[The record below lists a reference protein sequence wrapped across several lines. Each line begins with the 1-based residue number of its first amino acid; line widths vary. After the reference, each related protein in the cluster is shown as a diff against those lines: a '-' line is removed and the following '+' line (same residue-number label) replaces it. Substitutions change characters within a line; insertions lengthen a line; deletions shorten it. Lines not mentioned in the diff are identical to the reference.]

1 MGGGDNKFSAL
12 DRASSYFLF
21 ASIVT
26 NCLTFSIGPK
36 LLDDEETPDTDE
48 GEDKQGNQQ
57 ESDEEYANPVNSEGR
72 TQEEQEEL
80 DTERTTLLPRPV
92 VEHSSEMASKVSNIS
107 KNLWETLPEW
117 LQNALA
123 FTTSFL
129 NAPLVGAI
137 IGIVLGLVPPF
148 HRAFFNNPNNGGIF
162 KSWLTSS
169 LESIGDLFAALS
181 LVTVGAKLSSGLHKM
196 KRGEDSSRVRIT
208 PMLSVLFIRFVMWPV

>member
-1 MGGGDNKFSAL
+1 MGGRDNTFSAL

-36 LLDDEETPDTDE
+36 LLDDEETPDGDE
-48 GEDKQGNQQ
+48 GEDKQT
-57 ESDEEYANPVNSEGR
+57 DEEFSNPRNSEGR
-72 TQEEQEEL
+72 TQEEQEEV
-80 DTERTTLLPRPV
+80 DTERTYLLPRPV
-92 VEHSSEMASKVSNIS
+92 VESGGAVARKVSSIS
-107 KNLWETLPEW
+107 KTLWETLPEW
-117 LQNALA
+117 LQDGLA
-123 FTTSFL
+123 FTSSFL

-137 IGIVLGLVPPF
+137 IGIILGLVKPL
-148 HRAFFNNPNNGGIF
+148 HKAFFNDPKDGGIF

-169 LESIGDLFAALS
+169 LESCGDLFAALS

-196 KRGEDSSRVRIT
+196 KRGEDSSRVRIA